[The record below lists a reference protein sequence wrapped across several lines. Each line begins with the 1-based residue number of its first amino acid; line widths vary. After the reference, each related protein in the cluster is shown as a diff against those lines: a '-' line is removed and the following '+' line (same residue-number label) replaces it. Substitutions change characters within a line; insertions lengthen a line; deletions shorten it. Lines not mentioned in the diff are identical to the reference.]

1 MRNPAFYQR
10 EENHL
15 LETLTQ
21 MLQSPFA
28 LAVLAIQFILGL
40 LLGYISVK
48 VLKYIIAFII
58 ILILG
63 ILLNVWSL
71 SLNLES
77 LTRGMGDYAS
87 KAKDL
92 IFGLAGTLG
101 LLTIGPIAI
110 GFIVGA
116 LIAWIR
122 R

>member
-1 MRNPAFYQR
+1 M
-10 EENHL
+10 

-21 MLQSPFA
+21 MLQNPA
-28 LAVLAIQFILGL
+28 ILTVLAIQFVLGL

-71 SLNLES
+71 SLSLES
-77 LTRGMGDYAS
+77 LTSEMGEYAS

-110 GFIVGA
+110 GFIIGA